1 MTVTRFCAQ
10 YKQPRGGLLNKSEF
24 IIKENVVNLNEQ
36 MFDYKLETIHPML
49 MGTTVDLLV
58 RYMITKDAKYVYE
71 LSKMGAGYAGEMKKW
86 HIFIDDIKPDLSK
99 KSIYYGIGLARYEQI
114 FRSRVI
120 GDEYWSVLLN
130 DETINNIRVMVKRA
144 LLFLNNI
151 EEGLVQTNILFHKG
165 YTDVITQGDADYIS
179 KNSLIDL
186 KVSSQNLLNKNHTL
200 QLLIYYLLGINSD
213 QELETYKNMKN
224 IKYLTIYNPRLDK
237 SWSIEIDKIKPEI
250 INEVKSA
257 INIK

>member
-1 MTVTRFCAQ
+1 
-10 YKQPRGGLLNKSEF
+10 
-24 IIKENVVNLNEQ
+24 
-36 MFDYKLETIHPML
+36 
-49 MGTTVDLLV
+49 
-58 RYMITKDAKYVYE
+58 
-71 LSKMGAGYAGEMKKW
+71 
-86 HIFIDDIKPDLSK
+86 
-99 KSIYYGIGLARYEQI
+99 
-114 FRSRVI
+114 
-120 GDEYWSVLLN
+120 
-130 DETINNIRVMVKRA
+130 MVKRA
-144 LLFLNNI
+144 LVFLNDI

-165 YTDVITQGDADYIS
+165 YTDVITCGDADYIS

-213 QELETYKNMKN
+213 QELETYKNMKK

-250 INEVKSA
+250 INEVKST